1 MANKGLDNKISNI
14 IGTKVPQW
22 LIQQLDTRANRN
34 SDDVRSNENLLYLT
48 NKSAWVRLV
57 SSVDI
62 NQDRDQKFFERI
74 SGINITLPHDL
85 ARKFILFGGTSAYTQ
100 NNSYELRS
108 GVSFSDTNNTMG
120 GAYGMLGKEEIQKYG
135 YRPMPGIISANI
147 ETQGRLGSIRGAI
160 INFKCWDK
168 SQLDII
174 DALYFKLG
182 FTMFLEWGHTY
193 FYTAEQETILKRT
206 EDFSIVDPFRSI
218 SIAGG
223 RGSIPEFPTK
233 EEIGAKISETSRDT
247 EGNYDAM
254 LGMVTNF
261 NFVYNAEGGYDCTLR
276 LMSLGMLGDSIKIN
290 NPSTLP
296 NLLQEEIILLDK
308 TLKLLDT
315 PQSDT
320 PPTDTENE
328 LPANYVENDLLQ
340 ILAVTIVKNYDVDKL
355 VRNDKTGYTTY
366 AQIANKDKNLFG
378 TIAFTNYN
386 QISRTALKD
395 FNDKVRRITNNEN
408 TFMYAPSNFNRVVKS
423 TTGALNF
430 KLGSTEYYDVD
441 YATGDEFIIGKKGI
455 RLSPKN
461 TYKNISLDISY
472 LKRRFLNFY
481 QHFNSQG
488 ALFPPADATLKSKN
502 FDIDKFK
509 NIHVLESFLIS
520 TNKLDRFYSDFTV
533 GYDSPVYGLNIR
545 ENPNYKKPYFF
556 SIRID
561 KTLKT
566 STGSNIG
573 LASNDDVYEA
583 LLSIL
588 NNPVLNG
595 VSFLSAER
603 PFLSSKDEKII
614 FYINTASNDLPYYF
628 ATKFTQKLNN
638 KKRIRITT
646 QNQTQEI
653 EGETYEAE
661 IRRAQQGQQPTTNS
675 KEEDIDA
682 FLTATIYFNDT
693 SLFYSIEPND
703 DKFKI
708 FTKSEVDKKLTEQNQ
723 LEKTKQE
730 EQRKEQETLITQIQ
744 QSFPFQSALELTL
757 KTIHVHALNK
767 AINRIPENPDK
778 NIGNRVFV
786 LEMTDP
792 KESTF
797 LKSIFSNGLFTPFI
811 DKLINNPEQIQ
822 LPIGKTLSSPIN
834 TKERLELYAKYGFV
848 SSLLGNK
855 TSIEQLGNTQVNYKK
870 LLTAFVIPY
879 KIEQELA
886 AGIKTNHPVYIP
898 FGLLLMLL
906 NHICTIYDRKTGST
920 DQTPLVYIDYN
931 PELNFFLT
939 NPQQLSTDPFRVLIP
954 FEGSNK
960 DYQELFYDE
969 VLNASRDGIKAFKD
983 PNEKVP
989 LFKPQEEDAI
999 SYDIQQYCPIKFNES
1014 DNIAYRGKLMN
1025 ILLSVDYII
1034 DQVKQYSKKD
1044 GTNNVYLKPFLEQTL
1059 FDINKCLGNF
1069 NSFRVSYNDSSNTF
1083 QIVDDQVVPTLGNEE
1098 MVTPQNDQT
1107 NITNRTEIPLI
1118 GKTSI
1123 AKSIDTRTEIS
1134 SQLGSLLAISA
1145 NPNMKDKSTL
1155 SVNADPIGYLNTAF
1169 SDRYVTNRMPIGSG
1183 SATDDNTSK
1192 IIEAIKF
1199 NATITDFYSSVSP
1212 SDADVSQVTSYYM
1225 ERMSKVKNSQTA
1237 SLAAAMVPI
1246 GINFSTDGIGGL
1258 NMGQAFT
1265 VSNELLPY
1273 SYTMQFRPGYI
1284 DNYTNYVGFVI
1295 VGLNHTIESNQWNTA
1310 IRTNMIA
1317 VKDKTSF
1324 EANPVVA
1331 IPKSDRV
1338 FKETSSTNEY
1348 TIGSVSL
1355 SDLNITQNWENIAVD
1370 YISKKEGFL
1379 EKPRLDQGTL
1389 RAGYGT
1395 DTIID
1400 SDGNIKKVGS
1410 NTVFTKDSAK
1420 RTLVYQIKNTFS
1432 KRIISQIG
1440 QSSWNS
1446 LNDRQKASLVSFT
1459 YNVGSL
1465 TNSIVTAIKSNTG
1478 SQAVANAIA
1487 SGPYTGKVSGYLKD
1501 LEKRR
1506 KEEAQ
1511 LYLS

>member
-34 SDDVRSNENLLYLT
+34 SDDVRSNQNLLYLT

-62 NQDRDQKFFERI
+62 NEKRDQDFFKRI
-74 SGINITLPHDL
+74 SGINMTLPHDL

-193 FYTAEQETILKRT
+193 FYTADQETTLKRT
-206 EDFSIVDPFRSI
+206 EDFSIVDPFRAI
-218 SIAGG
+218 SVGDG
-223 RGSIPEFPTK
+223 VGSIPDFPTK

-276 LMSLGMLGDSIKIN
+276 IMSLGMLGDSIKIN

-308 TLKLLDT
+308 TLKILDT
-315 PQSDT
+315 PPPSDA
-320 PPTDTENE
+320 PPPDTE
-328 LPANYVENDLLQ
+328 LPADFVQNDLLQ
-340 ILAVTIVKNYDVDKL
+340 ILSVLIVKNYDFNKK

-366 AQIANKDKNLFG
+366 AQIAANNKNLFG

-386 QISRTALKD
+386 EISRIALRD

-408 TFMYAPSNFNRVVKS
+408 TFMYAPSNFNRAVKS
-423 TTGALNF
+423 PTGDLNF

-455 RLSPKN
+455 RLTPNK

-472 LKRRFLNFY
+472 LKRRFLEFY
-481 QHFNSQG
+481 KHFNSQG
-488 ALFPPADATLKSKN
+488 ALLPPADATLKSKN
-502 FDIDKFK
+502 FDTDKFG
-509 NIHVLESFLIS
+509 NIHVLEAFLIS
-520 TNKLDRFYSDFTV
+520 TNKLDRSYSDFII
-533 GYDSPVYGLNIR
+533 GYDSPVYGLLVR
-545 ENPNYKKPYFF
+545 ENTNYKKPYFF

-566 STGSNIG
+566 SSGSKIG

-583 LLSIL
+583 LLNFL
-588 NNPVLNG
+588 DADVLSN
-595 VSFLSAER
+595 VAFLSAGK
-603 PFLSSKDEKII
+603 PFFSSKNEEII
-614 FYINTASNDLPYYF
+614 FYKDVASDDLPYYF
-628 ATKFTQKLNN
+628 AIKFVQKLNN
-638 KKRIRITT
+638 KKRIKITT
-646 QNQTQEI
+646 KNKTQEI

-661 IRRAQQGQQPTTNS
+661 VRRAQQAQQPQTNS
-675 KEEDIDA
+675 KEEDVDA

-693 SLFYSIEPND
+693 SLFYSIEGDETSN
-703 DKFKI
+703 I
-708 FTKSEVDKKLTEQNQ
+708 RTKSEVDKKLSEQNQ
-723 LEKTKQE
+723 LERTKQE
-730 EQRKEQETLITQIQ
+730 EQRNEQETLITQIQ

-767 AINRIPENPDK
+767 AINRIPEKPDK

-786 LEMTDP
+786 LEMADP
-792 KESTF
+792 KESVF

-811 DKLINNPEQIQ
+811 EKLINNPEQIRLSQ
-822 LPIGKTLSSPIN
+822 GKTLSSPIN

-855 TSIEQLGNTQVNYKK
+855 TSIEELGDAQVDYKK

-898 FGLLLMLL
+898 FGLFLMLL

-969 VLNASRDGIKAFKD
+969 VLNASRDGIKAYKD
-983 PNEKVP
+983 PNQKVP
-989 LFKPQEEDAI
+989 LFKPEQEDAI
-999 SYDIQQYCPIKFNES
+999 SYDIQQYCPIKFNKS

-1025 ILLSVDYII
+1025 ILLSIDYLT

-1069 NSFRVSYNDSSNTF
+1069 NSFRLSYNDSSNTF
-1083 QIVDDQVVPTLGNEE
+1083 QIVDDQVIPTLGNEE
-1098 MVTPQNDQT
+1098 MLTPKNDQT
-1107 NITNRTEIPLI
+1107 TITNRTEIPLI

-1145 NPNMKDKSTL
+1145 NPLMKDKSTL

-1199 NATITDFYSSVSP
+1199 NSTITDFYSSVSP

-1225 ERMSKVKNSQTA
+1225 ERMSRVKNMQTA

-1265 VSNELLPY
+1265 VNDELLPY

-1295 VGLNHTIESNQWNTA
+1295 VGLNHTIESNQWNTSV
-1310 IRTNMIA
+1310 RTNMIA

-1324 EANPVVA
+1324 KANPVIA

-1338 FKETSSTNEY
+1338 FRETSSSTNGTTNFSANINDQLASEAKANVEKY
-1348 TIGSVSL
+1348 LGRTINEQEFNAL
-1355 SDLNITQNWENIAVD
+1355 IAATFAEASDDSEERANIAAVILNRAKNSSSGIIGVLNAPNQFESVTGNSAKPGSTNG
-1370 YISKKEGFL
+1370 YISGPPSSTATSIYKAINTYLPRITTKYNNFL
-1379 EKPRLDQGTL
+1379 AANRSLF
-1389 RAGYGT
+1389 Y
-1395 DTIID
+1395 D
-1400 SDGNIKKVGS
+1400 SKGNKIPG
-1410 NTVFTKDSAK
+1410 
-1420 RTLVYQIKNTFS
+1420 R
-1432 KRIISQIG
+1432 
-1440 QSSWNS
+1440 NS
-1446 LNDRQKASLVSFT
+1446 DF
-1459 YNVGSL
+1459 YD
-1465 TNSIVTAIKSNTG
+1465 
-1478 SQAVANAIA
+1478 NAIRK
-1487 SGPYTGKVSGYLKD
+1487 GWKDIGKSLFGN
-1501 LEKRR
+1501 
-1506 KEEAQ
+1506 A
-1511 LYLS
+1511 